1 MSKKYITTTLPY
13 VNADPHIGY
22 AWEVVR
28 ADVWARFQRLAGN
41 GVFFNVGTDEH
52 GLKIFQRAQ
61 ELGLAPQA
69 YCDQQVQKWRDLGQ
83 ALNLSFDNF
92 IRTTDA
98 HHIKAAQEFWK
109 RVKASGHIY
118 KKAYKAKYCVGCEL
132 EKTESEL
139 VDGQCPLH
147 PNRELDIIEEENYF
161 FRFSDFQQKLLELY
175 DKNPDFVVPAK
186 RFNEI
191 KKFVE
196 MGLQDF
202 SISRLKAKMPWGVPV
217 PDDADQVMYVWFEA
231 LVNYI
236 SAIGWPASAE
246 ASAGKP
252 DDFVKLPVGAPGT
265 FFDWWPAVQV
275 AGKDNLRQQSAMW
288 QAMLM
293 AVNLPPSKQV
303 FINSFLTSNG
313 QKMSKSLGNIISPF
327 ELVQKFGL
335 DGSRYILTCLNS
347 FSEDIN
353 ITWEGLTEKYNADLA
368 NGLGNLVSRVFN
380 IIEKNFGGQVEAQ
393 AANIDIAKEMEEFRL
408 SDALEKI
415 KTKIDWAN
423 KKIDETKIWDLVK
436 TDKNQAAKV
445 LGELL
450 GVIVAVG
457 EGLQPFMPETAE
469 KILVAAQAEK
479 ITKGEG
485 LFPRMR

>member
-41 GVFFNVGTDEH
+41 EVFFNVGTDEH

-69 YCDQQVQKWRDLGQ
+69 YCDQQVQKWRDLGR

-98 HHIKAAQEFWK
+98 HHVKAAQEFWG
-109 RVKASGHIY
+109 RVKANGHIY
-118 KKAYKAKYCVGCEL
+118 KKVYKAKYCVGCEL

-139 VDGQCPLH
+139 VNGKCPLH
-147 PNRELDIIEEENYF
+147 PNRDLDIIEEENYF

-191 KKFVE
+191 KKFTE

-202 SISRLKAKMPWGVPV
+202 SISRLKAKMPWGVSV
-217 PDDADQVMYVWFEA
+217 PDDANHVMYVWFEA

-236 SAIGWPASAE
+236 SAIGWPVDMA
-246 ASAGKP
+246 K
-252 DDFVKLPVGAPGT
+252 FN
-265 FFDWWPAVQV
+265 DWWPAVQV

-313 QKMSKSLGNIISPF
+313 QKMSKSLGNTISPL
-327 ELVQKFGL
+327 ELVEKFGV
-335 DGSRYILTCLNS
+335 DGSRYILACLNS

-380 IIEKNFGGQVEAQ
+380 IIEKNFDGKVEAKK
-393 AANIDIAKEMEEFRL
+393 AEIEIAQEMEELRF
-408 SDALEKI
+408 SDAIEKI
-415 KTKIDWAN
+415 KEKIDWAN
-423 KKIDETKIWDLVK
+423 KYIDTVKLWDLVK
-436 TDKNQAAKV
+436 TDKEKSEKV
-445 LGELL
+445 SGELL

-457 EGLQPFMPETAE
+457 ESLQSIMPKTAKE
-469 KILVAAQAEK
+469 ILDRARADKIQ
-479 ITKGEG
+479 KGEG
-485 LFPRMR
+485 LFARIK